1 MARDGWGTRL
11 ADVLIPS
18 KLGRPFRWLVGSAWA
33 SNLGDGILLA
43 VGPLLVASLTSDP
56 RLIALGVTVQW
67 LPALLLS
74 LVAGVVSDRA
84 SRWRVLVAAHVA
96 RLVALGTLIGFS
108 TAGHLTVEIVLGVLF
123 VMGGTEVFIDNT
135 SATLTPALLRPADL
149 DVGNARIEAG
159 FVTMN
164 RALGPPLGAALLL
177 GGVVWPFGTQAI
189 LVLMSL
195 VMLSRINIPPVAAD
209 DGEEV
214 PSRKA
219 LGQALRWTIHHPAV
233 RTLIVTVF
241 SFNIMF
247 AAAWSVLVL
256 WAQERL
262 GLGDVGYG
270 LITTAGAIGGLLG
283 VAVFGR
289 LSRRFSLGNLLRAGL
304 VVETATHFVLA
315 NTTIPWVAFTVFVV
329 FGVHGYVW
337 GVTSITIQQ
346 RAVPSGMQGRVG
358 GLNSVGV
365 FGGSVLGSI
374 LGGWIAH
381 GWGVTAPFWFAGV
394 GSLVLLLVLWPQLRH
409 LRSDAG
415 PDQEDTSEV

>member
-1 MARDGWGTRL
+1 MAGSGWGARL
-11 ADVLIPS
+11 ADVLIPG

-43 VGPLLVASLTSDP
+43 AGPLLVASLTSDP

-96 RLVALGTLIGFS
+96 RLVALGTLIGFF

-135 SATLTPALLRPADL
+135 SMTLTPALLRPADL
-149 DVGNARIEAG
+149 DVGNSRIEAG

-164 RALGPPLGAALLL
+164 RALGPPLGAALLTA
-177 GGVVWPFGTQAI
+177 GVAWPFGTQAI
-189 LVLMSL
+189 LVLLSL
-195 VMLSRINIPPVAAD
+195 VMLSRINIPPVEPD
-209 DGEEV
+209 EEEV

-219 LGQALRWTIHHPAV
+219 LGQALRWVIHNPAV

-256 WAQERL
+256 WAQQRL
-262 GLGDVGYG
+262 DLGDVGYG

-315 NTTIPWVAFTVFVV
+315 NTTIPAVAFTVFVI

-381 GWGVTAPFWFAGV
+381 GWGVTAPFWVAGV
-394 GSLVLLLVLWPQLRH
+394 GSLVLLLVIWPQLRH
-409 LRSDAG
+409 LRSDADPEPEG
-415 PDQEDTSEV
+415 ASAA